1 VVFPARVADGD
12 DGVWQQLLEEISA
25 DLQGAS
31 ATNGLDGH
39 DTTSFE
45 QWRVVPE
52 QQGLNGLVIGGD
64 TVDRQVATGGVLRHT
79 NGFRFGNGTQE
90 WNLPLLVAVNAYA
103 KVDLGGSCVGVECFV
118 EAQDR
123 IAWCHFDSGEQAHF
137 CGSSMGEG
145 RDVSR
150 SSRMH

>member
-1 VVFPARVADGD
+1 MLEEVSADFQCAGAANGLGSD
-12 DGVWQQLLEEISA
+12 HPTSAQQRRLSAEQQLLHG
-25 DLQGAS
+25 Q
-31 ATNGLDGH
+31 
-39 DTTSFE
+39 
-45 QWRVVPE
+45 VV
-52 QQGLNGLVIGGD
+52 GGNAI
-64 TVDRQVATGGVLRHT
+64 DRQVATGGVLRHA

-103 KVDLGGSCVGVECFV
+103 KVDLGSTGIGVECFV

-137 CGSSMGEG
+137 CGSSMGEW